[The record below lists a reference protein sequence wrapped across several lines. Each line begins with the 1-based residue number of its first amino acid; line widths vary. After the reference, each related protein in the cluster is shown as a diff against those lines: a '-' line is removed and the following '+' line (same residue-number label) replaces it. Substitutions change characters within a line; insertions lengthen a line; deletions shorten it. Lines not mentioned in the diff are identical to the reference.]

1 MEDKKLEKIKKY
13 KASLPRRIWCRC
25 YQRVMYIAEFMLPW
39 RVPEQIS
46 GEGSLK
52 KLAAF
57 AKSKGFKSGL
67 LVTDSVL
74 FGLGMAQPI
83 IDGFKAEGLKLTVF
97 DKVVPNPTIQNIEEG
112 LQLYKDNDCDVIIAL
127 GGGSSMDC
135 AKGIGARVARPKKSI
150 PQMKGVLKVMK
161 KLPPLVAIPT
171 TSGTGSEATLA
182 AVISN
187 PEKKEKYPIND
198 PVLIPH
204 YAVMDPSLTV
214 GLPKHITST
223 TGMDALTHAV
233 EAYIGSE
240 NTRNTKKYAIEATQL
255 IFKYLKRAYDKG
267 DDIEARNNMQHA
279 SLLAGMAFTRAYV
292 GYVHAIAHS
301 LGGFYGVPHG
311 LANAVILPHVIE
323 AYGEKAH
330 KKLARLAEAVGITGN
345 SDSEKAT
352 AFIAAIREMNEYM
365 AIPTKIEGKWTIKE
379 EDVPIMIEH
388 ALAEANPLYPVP
400 VIWGYDEMYAMYH
413 KIM

>member
-57 AKSKGFKSGL
+57 SKSKGFKSGL

-267 DDIEARNNMQHA
+267 DDIEARNNMQRA

>member
-1 MEDKKLEKIKKY
+1 MEDKKLERIKKY

-57 AKSKGFKSGL
+57 AKSRGFKSGL

-127 GGGSSMDC
+127 GGGSPMDC

-267 DDIEARNNMQHA
+267 DDIEARNNMQRA

>member
-267 DDIEARNNMQHA
+267 DDIEARNNMQRA

-352 AFIAAIREMNEYM
+352 SFIAAIREMNEYM

>member
-214 GLPKHITST
+214 GLPTHITST

-267 DDIEARNNMQHA
+267 DDIEARNNMQRA

>member
-292 GYVHAIAHS
+292 GYVHSIAHS

>member
-388 ALAEANPLYPVP
+388 ALSEANPLYPVP